1 MSIQQAVTARLAD
14 NAERFRIG
22 QVSAVA
28 GNKITVVT
36 SGGGSM
42 TIPFLDTWI
51 PTAADIV
58 VIALTPAGWIALGI
72 IA

>member
-14 NAERFRIG
+14 NAERFRMG

-42 TIPFLDTWI
+42 IIPFLDTWI
-51 PTAADIV
+51 PAAGNV
-58 VIALTPAGWIALGI
+58 VLIALTPAGWIAIGI
-72 IA
+72 VA